1 MSKYG
6 AKKVNHDGITFDSKV
21 EGQYYLY
28 LKDLQEK
35 GKVTRFELQPSFTLQ
50 GGFTDDWGVK
60 HLPIKYK
67 ADFLVYYKDSDPKVI
82 DIKGAPL
89 TPEFKIKRK
98 MYANQFP
105 LELQLIAFSRM
116 DGGWVDYLELQ
127 KFRRERKK
135 AKEATKSG
143 N

>member
-6 AKKVNHDGITFDSKV
+6 AKKVEHDGIKFDSTV
-21 EGQYYLY
+21 EGKYYLH
-28 LKDLQEK
+28 LKELQAQ
-35 GKVTRFELQPSFTLQ
+35 GVVTRFELQPSFILQ

-67 ADFLVYYKDSDPKVI
+67 SDFLVYYRDSDPKVI

-105 LELQLIAFSRM
+105 LELVLIGYSKI
-116 DGGWVDYLELQ
+116 DGGWRLYKDIQEARKL
-127 KFRRERKK
+127 RKK

>member
-6 AKKVNHDGITFDSKV
+6 AKKVTIDNITFDSKV
-21 EGQYYLY
+21 EGEYYKY
-28 LKDLQEK
+28 LKELQAK
-35 GKVTRFELQPSFTLQ
+35 GFVDRFDLQPSFTLQ

-105 LELQLIAFSRM
+105 LELVLIGYSKI
-116 DGGWVDYLELQ
+116 DGGWRLYKDIQEARKL
-127 KFRRERKK
+127 RKK
-135 AKEATKSG
+135 AREAKLNG
-143 N
+143 